1 MRIRP
6 RVLGLTL
13 AAMAAVTV
21 PAFAGARITSQY
33 MPEGVETP
41 ESTPAAVLEF
51 KGEVMS
57 IVTDTWVVGDQA
69 FAITSDTEIEHD
81 PQVGDFVEVKA
92 VENPDGS
99 LTALE
104 IELEDDD
111 EAEDDDQGEVEE
123 GEDDDLDD
131 DDSQEGEH
139 EDLDDEDEDEGEDED
154 EDEQDDH
161 DEDDS
166 GDSEHDDDDEGDLD
180 D

>member
-1 MRIRP
+1 M
-6 RVLGLTL
+6 L
-13 AAMAAVTV
+13 
-21 PAFAGARITSQY
+21 
-33 MPEGVETP
+33 EGVETP

-51 KGEVMS
+51 KGELIS
-57 IVTDTWVVGDQA
+57 IGPDAWVVGDQT
-69 FAITSDTEIEHD
+69 FVITGETEIEHD

-111 EAEDDDQGEVEE
+111 EGEVEE

-131 DDSQEGEH
+131 DDSEEGEH
-139 EDLDDEDEDEGEDED
+139 EDLDDQDEDED

-166 GDSEHDDDDEGDLD
+166 GESEHDDDDEGDLD

>member
-13 AAMAAVTV
+13 AAMAALTV
-21 PAFAGARITSQY
+21 PAFAGAGIASQY
-33 MPEGVETP
+33 TIEGVEIPEATP
-41 ESTPAAVLEF
+41 ESSPAGVLEF
-51 KGEVMS
+51 SGEVMS
-57 IVTDTWVVGDQA
+57 IGLDSWVVGDQT
-69 FAITSDTEIEHD
+69 FVITTDTEIEHA

-111 EAEDDDQGEVEE
+111 EAEDHDEGEVHD
-123 GEDDDLDD
+123 GEDDDLEDD
-131 DDSQEGEH
+131 DAEEGEH
-139 EDLDDEDEDEGEDED
+139 EEIED

-161 DEDDS
+161 DENDS
-166 GDSEHDDDDEGDLD
+166 SGSDHEDEHEDGDQGELND
-180 D
+180 